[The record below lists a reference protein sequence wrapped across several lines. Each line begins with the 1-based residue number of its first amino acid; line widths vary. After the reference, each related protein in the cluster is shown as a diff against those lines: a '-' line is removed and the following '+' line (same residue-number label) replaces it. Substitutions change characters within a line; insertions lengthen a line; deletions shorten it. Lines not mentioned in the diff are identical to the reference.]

1 MHGATCMLT
10 SHLSLVHP
18 RVMLLLLLLDIEQV
32 PKDALGS
39 LTTEQGP

>member
-1 MHGATCMLT
+1 MLT

-18 RVMLLLLLLDIEQV
+18 RVMLLLLLLLDIEQV